1 MILSDGDII
10 TQLEQGNIK
19 IDPAPEKAD
28 IQGASVDLRL
38 GNNFRLFSMHTGSH
52 IDLWQPREQLATTID
67 KVMLDEVT
75 LKDDEVFYLHPGELV
90 LGATLEKVTIADN
103 LCGILNGRSSL
114 ARLGLMVHATAH
126 FVDPGWSG
134 QIVLE
139 FFNCGRSPLGLKPGM
154 PVCALGFQ
162 VLSSPALNPY
172 NKRAN
177 AKYRDQH
184 GAVASRIALDK

>member
-10 TQLEQGNIK
+10 TRIEKGEIA
-19 IDPAPEKAD
+19 IDPAPNEVE

-52 IDLWQPREQLATTID
+52 IDLWQPREQLAKTID
-67 KVMLDEVT
+67 NVMIDEVT
-75 LKDDEVFYLHPGELV
+75 IGDDEAFYLHPGELV
-90 LGATLEKVTIADN
+90 LGATLEKVTISDS

-162 VLSSPALNPY
+162 VLSSPALHPY
-172 NKRAN
+172 NKREN

-184 GAVASRIALDK
+184 GAVASRIALD